1 MVKNLPASAGDK
13 RETGPIPGSR
23 RSPGGGP
30 GAHSSILTW
39 RIPWTEDLAGYGPLG
54 RRVGHTHIYSFIALG
69 PKVQN

>member
-1 MVKNLPASAGDK
+1 MVKNLLVMQ
-13 RETGPIPGSR
+13 ETWVPSLGWEDLLEKEI
-23 RSPGGGP
+23 
-30 GAHSSILTW
+30 AIYSSILAW